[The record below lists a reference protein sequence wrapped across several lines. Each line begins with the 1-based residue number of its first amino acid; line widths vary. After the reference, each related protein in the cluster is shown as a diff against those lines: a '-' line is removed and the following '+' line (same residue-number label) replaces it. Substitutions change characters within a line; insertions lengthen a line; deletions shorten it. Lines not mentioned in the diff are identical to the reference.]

1 MLARWPKMATP
12 SKPQVLQGLGI
23 CYYSLHTKTRG
34 QDDTLAMKTKKM
46 CELVRMKC
54 RIGDG
59 SAKGGLLA
67 TFFPKYDET
76 NGGDA
81 ELWVGDDGKALKLS
95 DYFGPEEVGVGMR
108 VHKLVK
114 DFGKDHDLDYLH
126 AFRLYARVHEG
137 KKSPELED
145 GRLRADMLQ
154 IYRDERIWVLC
165 ILRRAMSIALGSSDE
180 EESGVGLD
188 EILADAKRCV
198 GEDDADAL
206 VKRALVDEQN
216 IAAELSQPFMDKGKA
231 EQSRLERLHLLGI
244 LAAWCRYSP
253 WHDTGA
259 LATLGCGACDIDG
272 LSPDRGNIVHCLIEV
287 QVLIRGSTAVAA
299 SLDKQAAVVCKNACN
314 SSKDCFM
321 CMNAAQKAKK
331 SYALLTKLEKFA
343 GILYCGDRD
352 AHDVSN
358 FRWLVAFVMDWLL
371 RKFKEQLSERKTE
384 CARLLAPHYDCDATF
399 CDALWSEGP
408 PKFGHFADIRK
419 VLIEPIL
426 TSLFTSKV
434 QLKDFA
440 PLARFIGGPVSVREC
455 RAAVVLLPGRL
466 ESLHLLHP
474 QKNEADN
481 ALKRALFILGALAR
495 FDFEAAEVDDGWE
508 DQHFDDLFADFDQL
522 GRRLLDFV
530 AQPPPPATDERLHR
544 KFVAHCLR
552 MLALLARQEQ
562 KTGSRVI
569 LDSILRKV
577 PDQKHKAKMC
587 WQQHG
592 ADHKELGFFGAVDR
606 YRRQEVDDKG
616 GHCDVADAAVQL
628 FGTLLATLQSS
639 SLCPALSAVFD
650 QIDTSCDGLI
660 SLEELDEGMRG
671 LGFQLQPRPLQTLF
685 SALDFHE
692 GGDGRI
698 SKEEFARYF
707 QDGGSAVVDSGLPAM
722 VQSVQDSLQSQ
733 PLLRQGMLQCMA
745 VEFAKE
751 VFVSSRCFDVQL
763 IEASDLARKAAHF
776 LHCVVA
782 FPEEHPVAAAAGLKP
797 AYTQVLDLFSA
808 ADASVLEA
816 AHCIVSTRAPAM
828 HLVESARRPEMLCV
842 SRGEAAHEVLRL
854 LEALFLVPSKGGN
867 LESATRMATREL
879 FVTDFTLS
887 LEGGAQC
894 IASAV
899 ADEIK
904 ANDEWK
910 GEFHIIR
917 NTVDRAIVAAR
928 ILTLLAHSMH
938 ATVHGGGS
946 MMAYLGGNDS
956 IEALSR
962 SIPDWFSMF
971 PDTDPEGAELHL
983 ALLDLA
989 TCTLDCQPLL
999 ALLLLTGPEPR
1010 PALAEPNGLDWVRNG
1025 LDWVRE
1031 LLEARQPEVQRAA
1044 FRLVHALWEGAA
1056 QDPPRQAHRTAVLE
1070 LRDIPK
1076 FWESLCKPL
1085 PHQIDPA
1092 TDKFDQF
1099 PLWKDGSERT
1109 EQEDGAVTEHCN
1121 KLAVRAHCLHI
1132 IVLERHHGMHSAFR
1146 CLRVNETGT
1155 VIDSTAA
1162 PVRYIVEGPRGDTSS
1177 YEEGELKLEVQPED
1191 SSQNK
1196 LSNGQKVRLAEID
1209 RDNLRR
1215 LMPTKLEEIL
1225 GAVEESKRSDAQW
1238 YIENWA
1244 KPHVQFS
1251 FDDGG
1256 EREAFRDIL
1265 CHFGG
1270 SPTLRIVEI
1279 RRHEKKYGPNFE
1291 FNVDLLD
1298 SRFARGG
1305 SKAGEFLANA
1315 RRVNTM
1321 ASLEHAELFLLRAWK
1336 TYLEVICLPHV
1347 NLREEEAVSPH
1358 LSPLM
1363 GPMAKKK
1370 ARKKTHTTGGHV
1382 ALGVYTAETS
1392 FLVAWRT
1399 IRAALKAHTAGTSG
1413 AADAQRFWRT
1423 GAAKALRHKCEL
1435 LVALLHHQLH
1445 DVQLRAED
1453 PSRPGQ
1459 IKLKQC
1465 WRLLSLINELLL
1477 KLFETDASQQHL
1489 SLAVDQTALSTR
1501 EALLTATLLLLQR
1514 AKSLISAV
1522 PAGRRERVREAK
1534 ARLRFA
1540 VVDGDALK
1548 LKTVQL
1554 RVGEMIKNLKDDVN
1568 DGVVFSGKDAAAG
1581 RICGGDK
1588 LVAVDGRDVRDKTK
1602 AEVEAEVVKGLRDFV
1617 CWSFL
1622 REVQGDHVDEDD
1634 ERDGGDDDD
1643 DGSEHQL
1650 LLGSLV
1656 SIACNCLRAHE
1667 IMYPVYPSPRAD
1679 PSSDASLD
1687 SAVPSARLRR
1697 QIFLASV
1704 SCITTIVSML
1714 VPDDRREFRPHVLEQ
1729 RYRVCIDVLKTE
1741 RVLPTVAAALDAVGD
1756 GADPAYRACR
1766 ASLLDTASVPL
1777 DAMADTEATD
1787 MLNVPCKPLCEQ
1799 IIADGAA
1806 RMEVLLLL
1814 LTQVATFARGV
1825 KELVQEGILQAIS
1838 RNRAFLSTVDIA
1850 PHRAGADMRHGSGIE
1865 PPQRGEWWGY
1875 ATDGERC
1882 EIHRCWC
1889 MVPDLARVMLR
1900 SVYSECVMS
1909 PTAPD
1914 ARLIT
1919 TMDTQLAAILVP
1931 FQQLVLNALQ
1941 LRTLTMAGLDET
1953 EAVTKLL
1960 SSLCTWWQNRLATF
1974 VFRDYK
1980 VLFDAARDLTRDL
1993 IWLLCSGHTDS
2004 DSFCA
2009 YAEEHQKN
2017 HAPSQKHLQR
2027 LKQHSKAISVD
2038 ELSAE
2043 NRTWHERI
2051 RKKILVW
2058 IQSQEDFLAE
2068 KSDGF
2073 KKKQLARQL
2082 KSRRTKVVLRRE
2094 DLDTRM
2100 PLVFLGMLKRRV
2112 GAVLQHTVKIS
2123 RKLAPRIP
2131 ASGLVDKQETELLLL
2146 ELNDPRR
2153 CSSDRLPLSVGH
2165 FILCIKYCLH
2175 ELLHQPAQQLCLL
2188 DASGGRNS
2196 FRPVD
2201 FDARVEWVDKQ
2212 RVLHSLLFN
2221 AVHVAATNMHLHDML
2236 YQYEM
2241 SQTLVQFKKDLK
2253 RLAGLAGQWQQEIV
2267 LSARCSHFI
2276 HHLVANPLAPLRWT
2290 SVSAKAAPFVGLYSE
2305 FLKKQ
2310 KELPPRGS
2318 KAAGKKWAVLYR
2330 DFAQGDAE
2338 NNLKAE
2344 DKRAATATRNPLA
2357 VAALNLKEVER
2368 ALIRRDEVAFKIVA
2382 AVEGLQHK
2390 IRRNPTADHC

>member
-1 MLARWPKMATP
+1 MAAACTP

-34 QDDTLAMKTKKM
+34 QDDSVAMKTEKM
-46 CELVRMKC
+46 FELVCMK
-54 RIGDG
+54 RA
-59 SAKGGLLA
+59 SAEGGLLA
-67 TFFPKYDET
+67 SFFPPYDEAMAKDT
-76 NGGDA
+76 LDGDA
-81 ELWVGDDGKALKLS
+81 ALWVGDDGNALKLS
-95 DYFGPEEVGVGMR
+95 DYFEEVGVGRR
-108 VHKLVK
+108 VHKLVN

-126 AFRLYARVHEG
+126 ACRLYARVHEG
-137 KKSPELED
+137 KKGPELED
-145 GRLRADMLQ
+145 GRLKADMLQ

-180 EESGVGLD
+180 EESGVGLGQ
-188 EILADAKRCV
+188 IRADAKRCV
-198 GEDDADAL
+198 GVDDAETL
-206 VKRALVDEQN
+206 VKRALVDEQK
-216 IAAELSQPFMDKGKA
+216 IATELSQQFMDKGKA
-231 EQSRLERLHLLGI
+231 EQSRLERLHLFGI

-253 WHDTGA
+253 QHDTGA
-259 LATLGCGACDIDG
+259 LATLKCPQCRQALGCACDIDG
-272 LSPDRGNIVHCLIEV
+272 LPPDRGNIVHCLIEV
-287 QVLIRGSTAVAA
+287 QVLIRKNTAG
-299 SLDKQAAVVCKNACN
+299 
-314 SSKDCFM
+314 
-321 CMNAAQKAKK
+321 NAAQKEDVANK
-331 SYALLTKLEKFA
+331 SDALLRELGEKKFA

-358 FRWLVAFVMDWLL
+358 FRWLVAFVVDWLL
-371 RKFKEQLSERKTE
+371 REFKEQFSTSERKTE
-384 CARLLAPHYDCDATF
+384 YARLLAPHYDCDATF

-408 PKFGHFADIRK
+408 PQFGHFADIRK

-426 TSLFTSKV
+426 TSLFTSKD

-455 RAAVVLLPGRL
+455 RAAVVRLPRRL

-481 ALKRALFILGALAR
+481 ALKRVLFILGALAR
-495 FDFEAAEVDDGWE
+495 FDFDNAEADVDDGWE
-508 DQHFDDLFADFDQL
+508 DQHFDDLFDDFDQL

-530 AQPPPPATDERLHR
+530 AQPPPPATDEQLHR

-552 MLALLARQEQ
+552 VLALLARQEQ

-592 ADHKELGFFGAVDR
+592 ADHKELGFFGAVGR

-650 QIDTSCDGLI
+650 QIDTSCDGMI

-707 QDGGSAVVDSGLPAM
+707 QDGGSAVIDSGLPAM

-776 LHCVVA
+776 LRCVVA
-782 FPEEHPVAAAAGLKP
+782 FPEEHLVAAAAGLKP

-828 HLVESARRPEMLCV
+828 HLVEGARRPEMLCV
-842 SRGEAAHEVLRL
+842 SRGKAAHEVLRL

-887 LEGGAQC
+887 LDGGAQC

-904 ANDEWK
+904 ANDELK

-917 NTVDRAIVAAR
+917 NTVERAIVAAR

-946 MMAYLGGNDS
+946 MMAYLGGNGS

-971 PDTDPEGAELHL
+971 PDTDPDPEGAELHL

-1010 PALAEPNGLDWVRNG
+1010 PAPAEPNGLYR
-1025 LDWVRE
+1025 VRE

-1099 PLWKDGSERT
+1099 PLWMDGSKRT
-1109 EQEDGAVTEHCN
+1109 LKQEDGAVTEHCN

-1155 VIDSTAA
+1155 VMDSTAA

-1177 YEEGELKLEVQPED
+1177 YEEGELKLETGEAQPKD

-1215 LMPTKLEEIL
+1215 LMPTKLKEIL
-1225 GAVEESKRSDAQW
+1225 GAAEESKRSDAQW

-1251 FDDGG
+1251 FDVGG

-1279 RRHEKKYGPNFE
+1279 RRHEKTYGPNFE

-1382 ALGVYTAETS
+1382 ALGVYTAKTS

-1399 IRAALKAHTAGTSG
+1399 IRAALEAHTAGTSG

-1540 VVDGDALK
+1540 VMGGDALK

-1554 RVGEMIKNLKDDVN
+1554 RVGEMINNLEDFN
-1568 DGVVFSGKDAAAG
+1568 DCVVFSGEDAAAG
-1581 RICGGDK
+1581 RICRGDK
-1588 LVAVDGRDVRDKTK
+1588 LVAVDGRDVRGKTK
-1602 AEVEAEVVKGLRDFV
+1602 AEVVKGLRDFV

-1650 LLGSLV
+1650 RLGSLV

-1704 SCITTIVSML
+1704 SCITTIISML

-1766 ASLLDTASVPL
+1766 ASLLDAASVPL

-1787 MLNVPCKPLCEQ
+1787 TLNVPCKPLCEQ

-1850 PHRAGADMRHGSGIE
+1850 PHRAGARMRHGSGIE

-2004 DSFCA
+2004 DSFSA
-2009 YAEEHQKN
+2009 YTEEHQKN
-2017 HAPSQKHLQR
+2017 HVPSQKHLQR

-2043 NRTWHERI
+2043 NRTWHQRI

-2100 PLVFLGMLKRRV
+2100 PFVFLGMLKRRV

-2165 FILCIKYCLH
+2165 FVLCIKYCLH

-2201 FDARVEWVDKQ
+2201 FDARAEWVDKQ

-2241 SQTLVQFKKDLK
+2241 SQTLVQFKKDLE
-2253 RLAGLAGQWQQEIV
+2253 RLASLAGQWQQEIV

-2290 SVSAKAAPFVGLYSE
+2290 SVGAKAAPFVGLYSD

-2310 KELPPRGS
+2310 KGLPPRGS
-2318 KAAGKKWAVLYR
+2318 KAAGKKWADLYR
-2330 DFAQGDAE
+2330 DFAQVEDAEGADAE
-2338 NNLKAE
+2338 NSLKDE
-2344 DKRAATATRNPLA
+2344 DKRAATTTRNPLA

-2382 AVEGLQHK
+2382 AVQGLQHK
-2390 IRRNPTADHC
+2390 IPHS